1 MKGEESHLF
10 LRVDTPCLNEG
21 CMMARQYY
29 HTVELYYVCTHCGV
43 KRADEYFDP
52 NLYSGDDW
60 DSTINDFVK
69 QNDDDY
75 SQND

>member
-1 MKGEESHLF
+1 MYAPIVVL
-10 LRVDTPCLNEG
+10 
-21 CMMARQYY
+21 
-29 HTVELYYVCTHCGV
+29 

>member
-29 HTVELYYVCTHCGV
+29 HTVELYYVCTHCGA
-43 KRADEYFDP
+43 KTGR
-52 NLYSGDDW
+52 
-60 DSTINDFVK
+60 
-69 QNDDDY
+69 
-75 SQND
+75 